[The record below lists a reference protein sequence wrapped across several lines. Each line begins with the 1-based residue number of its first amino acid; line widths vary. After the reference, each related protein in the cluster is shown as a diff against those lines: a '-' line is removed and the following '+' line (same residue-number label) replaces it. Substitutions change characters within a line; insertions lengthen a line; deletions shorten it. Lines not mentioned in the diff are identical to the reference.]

1 MRKIYLSIGSN
12 KGNRYSFIKEALRL
26 IRKDMGKVIL
36 MSKIYETKS
45 WGFQSDD
52 FLNICITI
60 KSDLLPSELL
70 NKLKQIEDKIGRIR
84 NSTKILAREIDIDI
98 LFYSDKIVNH
108 EDLIIPH
115 PRLHLRNFVLYP
127 LKEICPYWAHPINK
141 KNIDVLIKNLKTT
154 NNDITKLSKN
164 DINSYVK

>member
-26 IRKDMGKVIL
+26 IRKDIGKVIL

-52 FLNICITI
+52 FLNICIMI
-60 KSDLLPSELL
+60 KSELLPAELL
-70 NKLKQIEDKIGRIR
+70 NKLKNIEDRIGRIR

-98 LFYSDKIVNH
+98 LFYSDKIVDD

-127 LKEICPYWAHPINK
+127 LNDIASDFIHPILLKPINK
-141 KNIDVLIKNLKTT
+141 LLEECEDDDSPIETSLSLLK
-154 NNDITKLSKN
+154 
-164 DINSYVK
+164 

>member
-26 IRKDMGKVIL
+26 IRKDIGKVIL

-45 WGFQSDD
+45 WGFHSDD
-52 FLNICITI
+52 FLNICIMI
-60 KSDLLPSELL
+60 KSELLPAELL
-70 NKLKQIEDKIGRIR
+70 NKLKNIEDRIGRIR

-98 LFYSDKIVNH
+98 LFYSDKIVDD

-127 LKEICPYWAHPINK
+127 LNDIASDFIHPI
-141 KNIDVLIKNLKTT
+141 LLKPI
-154 NNDITKLSKN
+154 NELLEECEDDDSPKESSLSLL
-164 DINSYVK
+164 

>member
-26 IRKDMGKVIL
+26 IRKDIGKVIL

-52 FLNICITI
+52 FLNICIMI
-60 KSDLLPSELL
+60 KSELLPAELL
-70 NKLKQIEDKIGRIR
+70 NKLKNIEDRIGRIR

-98 LFYSDKIVNH
+98 LFYSDKIVDD

-127 LKEICPYWAHPINK
+127 LNDIASDFIHPI
-141 KNIDVLIKNLKTT
+141 LLKP
-154 NNDITKLSKN
+154 
-164 DINSYVK
+164 INELLEECEDDDSPIESSLGLL

>member
-52 FLNICITI
+52 FLNICIMI
-60 KSDLLPSELL
+60 KSELLPAELL
-70 NKLKQIEDKIGRIR
+70 NKLKNIEDRIGRIR
-84 NSTKILAREIDIDI
+84 NSNKILAREIDIDI
-98 LFYSDKIVNH
+98 LFYSDKIVDD

-127 LKEICPYWAHPINK
+127 LNDIASDFIHPI
-141 KNIDVLIKNLKTT
+141 LLKPI
-154 NNDITKLSKN
+154 NELLEECEDDDSPIESLLSL
-164 DINSYVK
+164 Y

>member
-26 IRKDMGKVIL
+26 IRKDIGKVIL

-52 FLNICITI
+52 FLNICIMI
-60 KSDLLPSELL
+60 KSELLPSELL
-70 NKLKQIEDKIGRIR
+70 NKLKNIEDRLGRIR

-98 LFYSDKIVNH
+98 LFYSDEIVNY

-127 LKEICPYWAHPINK
+127 LHDIASDFIHPI
-141 KNIDVLIKNLKTT
+141 LLKPI
-154 NNDITKLSKN
+154 NELLEECEDNDSPIESSLSLLQ
-164 DINSYVK
+164 

>member
-26 IRKDMGKVIL
+26 IRKDIGKVIL

-52 FLNICITI
+52 FLNICIMI
-60 KSDLLPSELL
+60 KSELLPSELL
-70 NKLKQIEDKIGRIR
+70 NKLKIIEERIGRIK

-98 LFYSDKIVNH
+98 LFYSDKIVDY

-127 LKEICPYWAHPINK
+127 LNDIASDFIHPILLKSINELLEECEDDDSPK
-141 KNIDVLIKNLKTT
+141 ESSLNL
-154 NNDITKLSKN
+154 L
-164 DINSYVK
+164 

>member
-26 IRKDMGKVIL
+26 IRKDIGKVIL

-98 LFYSDKIVNH
+98 LFYSDKIVDY

-127 LKEICPYWAHPINK
+127 LNDIASDFIHPI
-141 KNIDVLIKNLKTT
+141 LLKPI
-154 NNDITKLSKN
+154 NELLEECEDDDSPIESLLSL
-164 DINSYVK
+164 Y

>member
-26 IRKDMGKVIL
+26 IRKDIGKVVL

-45 WGFQSDD
+45 WGFHSDD
-52 FLNICITI
+52 FLNICIMI
-60 KSDLLPSELL
+60 KSELLPAELL
-70 NKLKQIEDKIGRIR
+70 NKLKNIEDRIGRIR

-98 LFYSDKIVNH
+98 LFYSDKIVDH

-127 LKEICPYWAHPINK
+127 LNEIASDFVHPI
-141 KNIDVLIKNLKTT
+141 LIKPINELLEECED
-154 NNDITKLSKN
+154 NDTPIESSLSLL
-164 DINSYVK
+164 

>member
-26 IRKDMGKVIL
+26 IRKDIGKVIL

-52 FLNICITI
+52 FLNICIMI
-60 KSDLLPSELL
+60 KSELLPSELL
-70 NKLKQIEDKIGRIR
+70 NKLKIIEERIGRIK

-98 LFYSDKIVNH
+98 LFYSDKIVDY

-127 LKEICPYWAHPINK
+127 LNDIASDFIHPI
-141 KNIDVLIKNLKTT
+141 LLKPI
-154 NNDITKLSKN
+154 NELLEECEDDDSPIESLLSL
-164 DINSYVK
+164 Y